1 MATQPFHYCEMIEHT
16 TVIARAALLAR
27 MIGNT
32 LRKKEMQPIE
42 CTHGDVLLRGAI
54 SRPQEK
60 GPLPAVLVM
69 HSALGIHHMTHEVA
83 QRLASLG
90 YLAVATDMYG
100 ADADISAP
108 EKAGALY
115 MAMLADGPL
124 LRARCA
130 LWFDTV
136 AALPDVDASRIAAI
150 GYCFGG
156 QCVLELARSGRDA
169 KAVVSF
175 HGGLTTHAPALPGA
189 IKGEVVAYCGQHDP
203 FAPPEHTEQ
212 LRAELIAAKAHWQI
226 TTFGDAAHGFTD
238 PKAEGGMPG
247 IEYNAMAD
255 RMSWAGTV
263 ALLKQVLV

>member
-1 MATQPFHYCEMIEHT
+1 MEA
-16 TVIARAALLAR
+16 
-27 MIGNT
+27 
-32 LRKKEMQPIE
+32 IE
-42 CTHGDVLLRGAI
+42 CTHGQVLLRGAVA
-54 SRPQEK
+54 RPEGE
-60 GPLPAVLVM
+60 GPFPAVMVM
-69 HSALGIHHMTHEVA
+69 HSALGIRHMTHDIA
-83 QRLASLG
+83 QRLAALG
-90 YLAVATDMYG
+90 YIAVATDMYG
-100 ADADISAP
+100 ADADLSVP
-108 EKAGALY
+108 EKAGEHY
-115 MAMLADGPL
+115 MALLSNGAL
-124 LRARCA
+124 LRERCA

-175 HGGLTTHAPALPGA
+175 HGGLTTHAPLAEGA
-189 IKGEVVAYCGQHDP
+189 FRGEIVAWCGQHDP

-226 TTFGDAAHGFTD
+226 TVFGDAAHGFTD

-255 RMSWAGTV
+255 AVSWAGTV
-263 ALLKQVLV
+263 ALLAQVLA